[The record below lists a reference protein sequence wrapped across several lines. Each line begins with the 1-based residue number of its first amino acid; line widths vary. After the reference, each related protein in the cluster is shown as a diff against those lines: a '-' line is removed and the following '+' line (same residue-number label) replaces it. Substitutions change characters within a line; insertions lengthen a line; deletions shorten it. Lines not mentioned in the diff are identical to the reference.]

1 MLLNFDSVQKS
12 SLQEQLRS
20 HMSGITKSVMNSP
33 CCDCQSG
40 KSVNRA
46 LQDQNGRSN
55 SFQNRRR
62 GGGYRNN
69 YNRNSNNNSWGRN
82 RNRGYNNR
90 GRNRGRNNYGRGGQS
105 GGYQKNNYNR
115 DYHNVPPPNQQQ
127 QGGYSNNS
135 NRSSSN
141 GKKGNPKIFI
151 KGCRWVGKK
160 LRLTISCYNSLIE

>member
-12 SLQEQLRS
+12 SLQEQLRG
-20 HMSGITKSVMNSP
+20 HMSGITKQVMNSP

-46 LQDQNGRSN
+46 LQDQGGRSN
-55 SFQNRRR
+55 SFSNRRR
-62 GGGYRNN
+62 GGGYRNGFNRNGN
-69 YNRNSNNNSWGRN
+69 YNNKWNRN

-90 GRNRGRNNYGRGGQS
+90 GRNRGRGGYGRGGQS
-105 GGYQKNNYNR
+105 NGYQNNNYNR

-135 NRSSSN
+135 NRGTST
-141 GKKGNPKIFI
+141 GKKGKHL
-151 KGCRWVGKK
+151 RVSWWAGKK
-160 LRLTISCYNSLIE
+160 F